1 MTESP
6 SDGIIPL
13 SVELSDQ
20 PVDLTVEARAHGWR
34 LDHYLVRL
42 FPNYSRALL
51 QKAITEQS
59 TVVNGLPVK
68 PSRRLRVNDR
78 ISVRLP
84 ELPDS
89 SLVPEDIPLDV
100 VYEDDSLVVINKPP
114 GMIVHPGKGN
124 YLGTLAGALQF
135 HFDELSD
142 MAGQLRPG
150 IVHRLDRD
158 TSGVLVVAKDNQV
171 HGKLSEQFEK
181 RTVKK
186 TYQAIVW
193 GEIDLDADFI
203 ETHVRVHPKHR
214 EKMQICP
221 PGGNARS
228 AKTFYQVI
236 KRFNGFTHVQLHP
249 HTGRTHQLR
258 LHMLH
263 LKHSI
268 VSDPMYGGR
277 MLTAYE
283 LTSGDR
289 HSSHEEPI
297 IDRQALHAFRLE
309 FTHPKSGKQMS
320 FEAPVPADMQTA
332 LQAIEHAR
340 GL

>member
-1 MTESP
+1 MTADSN
-6 SDGIIPL
+6 DGISPL
-13 SVELSDQ
+13 AVELSDQ
-20 PVDLTVEARAHGWR
+20 PIELTVEARAHGWR

-51 QKAITEQS
+51 QKAITEKS
-59 TVVNGLPVK
+59 TLVNALPVK
-68 PSRRLRVNDR
+68 PGRRLRVNDR

-84 ELPDS
+84 DLPDS
-89 SLVPEDIPLDV
+89 SLVPEDIPLNV

-124 YLGTLAGALQF
+124 YRGTLAGALQF
-135 HFDELSD
+135 HFNQLSD
-142 MAGQLRPG
+142 MAGQFRPG

-193 GEIDLDADFI
+193 GEIALDADFI
-203 ETHVRVHPKHR
+203 ETHVRVHSKHR
-214 EKMQICP
+214 EKMQNCQ
-221 PGGNARS
+221 PGGNARF
-228 AKTFYQVI
+228 AKTFFQVI
-236 KRFNGFTHVQLHP
+236 QRFHGFTHVQLHP

-258 LHMLH
+258 LHMSH
-263 LKHSI
+263 IKCPI

-277 MLTAYE
+277 KL
-283 LTSGDR
+283 LHQDVKSSGSD
-289 HSSHEEPI
+289 EPL
-297 IDRQALHAFRLE
+297 IDRQALHAYRLE
-309 FTHPKSGKQMS
+309 FTHPKTGEELS
-320 FEAPVPADMQTA
+320 FEAPLPDDMEMA
-332 LQAIEHAR
+332 LKALRESASK
-340 GL
+340 